1 MVVNMNKKEVAE
13 IKKNFSDSS
22 GFFTLNHILSAYID
36 PQKNLRCKENKLYAL
51 IPEDEG
57 AVMMESL
64 KKVLGGSVGKNLTEY
79 GFPREEYDEDGAQ
92 NDLYAALK
100 GKLEDETANDK
111 LLTRI
116 INNMEYEMAY
126 TLILGYCSYSI
137 MTKDKNDDSYDD
149 APEEYNFIVAAVCP
163 VCTGD
168 DGLMFDSEKNAIIK
182 KSNTDLIISR
192 APTDGFLY
200 PVFSDRSPDVN
211 SVMYYT
217 KTPKKP
223 NISVVEDVLGCS
235 FTMSCQSEKE
245 RFQQVL
251 TDVVADELSYTVIT
265 QVNDAIREL
274 VDKSR
279 NETELPMIDDNKLH
293 NILFDAGVSSEKLDA
308 LPAVF
313 KEKVGEADGLTAEN
327 LVEKK
332 TVLATPE
339 ITINISREATDKVRT
354 SVIGGRR
361 CLVIDLDDPSI
372 SINGLTTS
380 VE

>member
-1 MVVNMNKKEVAE
+1 MNKKEVAE
-13 IKKNFSDSS
+13 IKKNFTDTS
-22 GFFTLNHILSAYID
+22 GFFTLNHIVSVYVD
-36 PQKNLRCKENKLYAL
+36 PQKNIRCKENKLYSL

-57 AVMMESL
+57 AVMLESL
-64 KKVLGGSVGKNLTEY
+64 KKVLGGSVGKNLVEY
-79 GFPREEYDEDGAQ
+79 GFPNEEYQEDGAQ
-92 NDLYAALK
+92 NVLYAAVK
-100 GKLEDETANDK
+100 SKLEDEVANDK
-111 LLTRI
+111 LIARI

-126 TLILGYCSYSI
+126 TLIIGYCSYSI
-137 MTKDKNDDSYDD
+137 MTKDKNDESYDD
-149 APEEYNFIVAAVCP
+149 AAEEYNFIVTAVCP

-168 DGLMFDSEKNAIIK
+168 DGLMFDSENSAIVK

-211 SVMYYT
+211 RVMYFT

-223 NISVVEDVLGCS
+223 NISVVEDVLGCT
-235 FTMSCQSEKE
+235 FVMSCQSEKE
-245 RFQQVL
+245 TFQQVL

-265 QVNDAIREL
+265 QVNEALRDI
-274 VDKSR
+274 VTKSK
-279 NETELPMIDDNKLH
+279 NETELPLIDDNKLH

-313 KEKVGEADGLTAEN
+313 KDKVGEADGLTAEN
-327 LVEKK
+327 LIENK
-332 TVLATPE
+332 TVLSTPE
-339 ITINISREATDKVRT
+339 ITINISRDATDKVRT
-354 SVIGGRR
+354 SVIDGRR

-380 VE
+380 VT

>member
-1 MVVNMNKKEVAE
+1 MNKKEVAE

-22 GFFTLNHILSAYID
+22 GFFTLNHILSAYVD
-36 PQKNLRCKENKLYAL
+36 PQKNLRCRENKLYAL

-57 AVMMESL
+57 AVMLESL

-79 GFPREEYDEDGAQ
+79 GFPREQYEEDGAQ
-92 NDLYAALK
+92 SILYAAVK
-100 GKLEDETANDK
+100 GRLEDEAANDA

-126 TLILGYCSYSI
+126 TVIAGYCSYSV
-137 MTKDKNDDSYDD
+137 MTRDRNDESRGD

-168 DGLMFDSEKNAIIK
+168 DGLMFDSEKNAIVK
-182 KSNTDLIISR
+182 KSNTDLIVSR
-192 APTDGFLY
+192 APTDGFLF

-211 SVMYYT
+211 SVMCYT

-223 NISVVEDVLGCS
+223 NISVVEDVLGCE
-235 FTMSCQSEKE
+235 FVMSCLREKE
-245 RFQQVL
+245 TFRQVL
-251 TDVVADELSYTVIT
+251 TDVVAEELSYTVIT
-265 QVNDAIREL
+265 QVNESIRDI
-274 VDKSR
+274 VNSSK
-279 NETELPMIDDNKLH
+279 NETELPLIDDNKLH
-293 NILFDAGVSSEKLDA
+293 SILFDAGVSSEKLDA

-313 KEKVGEADGLTAEN
+313 KEKIGEADGLTAEN
-327 LVEKK
+327 LIEKK
-332 TVLATPE
+332 TVLSTPE

-372 SINGLTTS
+372 SVNGLTTS

>member
-1 MVVNMNKKEVAE
+1 MNKKEVAE
-13 IKKNFSDSS
+13 IKKNFTDSS
-22 GFFTLNHILSAYID
+22 GFFTLNHILSAYVD
-36 PQKNLRCKENKLYAL
+36 PQKNVRCKDNKLYAL

-57 AVMMESL
+57 AVMLESL
-64 KKVLGGSVGKNLTEY
+64 KKVLGGRVGKNLTEY

-92 NDLYAALK
+92 NVLYAAMK
-100 GKLEDETANDK
+100 GKLEDEAANDK

-116 INNMEYEMAY
+116 INNMEYEMGY
-126 TLILGYCSYSI
+126 TLIIGYCSYSI
-137 MTKDKNDDSYDD
+137 MTKDKNDETYDD
-149 APEEYNFIVAAVCP
+149 AESEYNFIVAAVCP
-163 VCTGD
+163 VSTGD
-168 DGLMFDSEKNAIIK
+168 DGLMFDGEANAIVK
-182 KSNTDLIISR
+182 KANTDLIISR
-192 APTDGFLY
+192 TPTDGFLY
-200 PVFSDRSPDVN
+200 PVFSDRAPDVN
-211 SVMYYT
+211 NVMYYT

-223 NISVVEDVLGCS
+223 NISVVEDVLGCDFVMS
-235 FTMSCQSEKE
+235 FQREKE
-245 RFQQVL
+245 TFQQVL

-265 QVNDAIREL
+265 QVNEAIRDI
-274 VDKSR
+274 VNNSK

-327 LVEKK
+327 LVENKV
-332 TVLATPE
+332 VLSTPE
-339 ITINISREATDKVRT
+339 ITINISRDAAEKVRT

-372 SINGLTTS
+372 SVNGLTTT